1 MGRKF
6 ARYLL
11 KGSTGP
17 QSRHRLLGALLSGYD
32 DMGHF
37 DPALPVLLGKDAP
50 HFLLS
55 NVNLIIDGALLNLS
69 YQPPPQSRRHL
80 ADKRWTPV

>member
-6 ARYLL
+6 ARYFL
-11 KGSTGP
+11 KGSAGP

-32 DMGHF
+32 DMGDF

-55 NVNLIIDGALLNLS
+55 NGDLILDSALLDLS

-80 ADKRWTPV
+80 ADKRRTPV